1 METSPL
7 AQSGVTAIG
16 ATQAQLSANILVA
29 DADAEA
35 ASFYRRVLGLTE
47 AQVIHVL
54 DGRDALVKALE
65 IRFSLI
71 ITETRLPY
79 IDGFSLCEILR
90 SDAATKTI
98 PLIVITADARPSS
111 LERALQAGADAA
123 LAKPCDPETLCV
135 ELRRLDERRRGVES
149 IATATTVLDAPL
161 SPPIGELETGHAGR
175 VHRMKNRRLRRYQT
189 RVPPLAPP
197 SISCPSCNRT
207 LTYECSQIGGVPGVT
222 EQWDYYRCRGGCAAF
237 QYRHR
242 TRKLRP
248 V

>member
-1 METSPL
+1 MDTSPI
-7 AQSGVTAIG
+7 AQTDVSESG
-16 ATQAQLSANILVA
+16 ATEAERSILVA

-35 ASFYRRVLGLTE
+35 ARFYRRVLGLTE
-47 AQVIHVL
+47 ARLTHVL

-65 IRFSLI
+65 TRFSLI

-79 IDGFSLCEILR
+79 IDGFSLCEVLR
-90 SDAATKTI
+90 SDAATKAI

-123 LAKPCDPETLCV
+123 FAKPCPPETLCA
-135 ELRRLDERRRGVES
+135 EFRRLDERRPGVES
-149 IATATTVLDAPL
+149 IATAITVLDAPV
-161 SPPIGELETGHAGR
+161 SRPIVELETGREGR
-175 VHRMKNRRLRRYQT
+175 VRRMKNRRLPRYQT

-197 SISCPSCNRT
+197 SIRCPSCERA
-207 LTYECSQIGGVPGVT
+207 LTYEWSQIGGVPGAT

-242 TRKLRP
+242 TRKLRQ